1 LEHGRAG
8 SFFSLPSLKTASAS
22 RPLANPPHD
31 RYTKY
36 NMAEEEVVDTPMA
49 DASKEGETADNA
61 GLDNTDAGEDAE
73 KAAADVQNK
82 LQQQALPIR
91 AYLDQTVVP
100 ILLQGLSALVKER
113 PPNPVEYLANYL
125 LKNNP
130 GASN

>member
-1 LEHGRAG
+1 
-8 SFFSLPSLKTASAS
+8 
-22 RPLANPPHD
+22 
-31 RYTKY
+31 
-36 NMAEEEVVDTPMA
+36 MA
-49 DASKEGETADNA
+49 DATENPPEETTPIEETPVAAPTEGEAAASSENVGAD
-61 GLDNTDAGEDAE
+61 DADASE
-73 KAAADVQNK
+73 KAEQAAVAVQNK

-130 GASN
+130 GASQ

>member
-1 LEHGRAG
+1 
-8 SFFSLPSLKTASAS
+8 
-22 RPLANPPHD
+22 
-31 RYTKY
+31 
-36 NMAEEEVVDTPMA
+36 MA
-49 DASKEGETADNA
+49 DEVPAAAAAAEAPVEETPAADVAENA
-61 GLDNTDAGEDAE
+61 GMDDANAGEKAE
-73 KAAADVQNK
+73 QAAVAVQNK

-130 GASN
+130 GASQ

>member
-1 LEHGRAG
+1 MADTSEE
-8 SFFSLPSLKTASAS
+8 
-22 RPLANPPHD
+22 NPPA
-31 RYTKY
+31 
-36 NMAEEEVVDTPMA
+36 AEEV
-49 DASKEGETADNA
+49 ASKDGETAADA
-61 GLDNTDAGEDAE
+61 GLDNADAGQDAE
-73 KAAADVQNK
+73 KAAAEVQNK

>member
-1 LEHGRAG
+1 
-8 SFFSLPSLKTASAS
+8 
-22 RPLANPPHD
+22 
-31 RYTKY
+31 
-36 NMAEEEVVDTPMA
+36 MAEEEPIVDTPMG
-49 DASKEGETADNA
+49 DASKEGDTADGNGA
-61 GLDNTDAGEDAE
+61 DNFDATQDAE
-73 KAAADVQNK
+73 KAAEDVQQK

-130 GASN
+130 GASD